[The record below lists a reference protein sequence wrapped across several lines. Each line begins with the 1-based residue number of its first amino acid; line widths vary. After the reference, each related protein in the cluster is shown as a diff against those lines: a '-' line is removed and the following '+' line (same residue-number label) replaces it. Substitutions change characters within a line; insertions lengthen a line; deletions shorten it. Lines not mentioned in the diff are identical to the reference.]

1 MTPSTVA
8 TIRIH
13 LSSELLIASCLAMI
27 GLGDGSLFAKPVV
40 IWASDPVRAGESV
53 MVRGDGFGQKA
64 VVEIAVTNAGKTA
77 DWATAEVLQQTA
89 TTLKFALPADIGCGI
104 VSFRIQQGAETSEQ
118 TQLNAPKV
126 WWMQGDETET
136 ASPGGWL
143 RLFGLNLDLR
153 PDAKVTLRSE
163 ETTLTLTPEAVDEF
177 GVRVNLPQDLKAAEY
192 TVVFNNGTE
201 HPAAEVTAGKFKVAR
216 QVPRPGQI
224 FKVTDYGAVPAEP
237 SYLQYT
243 SAMMAEGQVDSADAV
258 QKALDA
264 AGKAGGGIVALPRG
278 VFVLSHGL
286 TIPLNV
292 TLRGAGQ
299 ALTVLSYVDD
309 LLPRQRK
316 TSKLYWGAL
325 QYDPIKAPEM
335 VPHPY
340 LIRGEGHFAV
350 EDMAIYAVNHQA
362 GIQSELPMFSPHAGH
377 VAIRRVIM
385 RLDRFINTEK
395 TDRHYSNAE
404 EVFLKRW
411 HDLRR
416 TGAIDVGGPNIQ
428 ITDCDIYS
436 SMQVLML
443 NGSSGYIARNRF
455 SAVPRHWT
463 IFGRRTEKVIFENNE
478 CANGGVSLNS
488 VHDMV
493 TNDGKTRIP
502 SIYSREI
509 YIARNTMKDSYRGD
523 RDGGFNS
530 DFHAPVG
537 IYTGNVASCE
547 GTKLV
552 LPTETQ
558 EPNFATKWVGAV
570 VVVLDGKG
578 AGQYRSLAGGSG
590 KTLLVDKPWDVPL
603 DTTSFISVCK
613 ALDHVIAVDN
623 ETRDAGNAVLFWCG
637 GIEVIA
643 ARNKSIRA
651 GAIQQITLAYEGQV
665 LPGLRAQFF
674 DNEITEGITWGAS
687 FIFPRGSNIGSV
699 TYPPIYHDRALQADK
714 GQPVTAP
721 DYHGPMAL
729 EQVFRRNRIANN
741 GRFLVGGNVQN
752 TLFEAGFVRNADVGV
767 EVSSRGG
774 RWADFLDG
782 GPTDVLMRNNRFENV
797 STPYAGDRLKEAQ
810 IITAASDNESATV
823 PVSKDKPGW
832 MTRHESINQKA
843 KQGPI
848 DLLYIGDSIV
858 QNFEKQGKDVW
869 DQYYAPRH
877 GLNLGISGDRTQ
889 HVLWRLDHGNVDGL
903 SPKLAIVMIGQNN
916 GGHNSA
922 LEIADGVTAIVEKL
936 RARLPQTKI
945 LLTAIFQRR
954 QNPTPERAVLAEA
967 NQILSKLADQKS
979 IFYIDINSVF
989 VRNDG
994 TIPSELMPD
1003 YEHPSPLGH
1012 RFWAEAIEPKVAELM
1027 GDASKDS
1034 K

>member
-1 MTPSTVA
+1 MIPSVSVA
-8 TIRIH
+8 IHSRINFSLTLTSW
-13 LSSELLIASCLAMI
+13 LSVACLC
-27 GLGDGSLFAKPVV
+27 GGSLSAKPVV

-53 MVRGDGFGQKA
+53 MVRGDGFGSKA
-64 VVEIAVTNAGKTA
+64 AVEIAVTREGKTA
-77 DWATAEVLQQTA
+77 AWTAAEILQQTA
-89 TTLKFALPADIGCGI
+89 STLKFALPSDIGCGI
-104 VSFRIQQGAETSEQ
+104 VSFRVLQGAETSEV

-143 RLFGLNLDLR
+143 RLFGLNLDLH
-153 PDAKVTLRSE
+153 PGAKVTLRSDDAI
-163 ETTLTLTPEAVDEF
+163 LTLTPEAVDEF
-177 GVRVNLPQDLKAAEY
+177 GVRVNLPQDLKVAEY
-192 TVVFNNGTE
+192 TVLFNKGTE
-201 HPAAEVTAGKFKVAR
+201 HPAAEVTAGKFTVVRQAAR
-216 QVPRPGQI
+216 PSQI

-258 QKALDA
+258 QRALDA
-264 AGKAGGGIVALPRG
+264 AGKAGGGIVTLPRG

-292 TLRGAGQ
+292 TIRGAGQ

-335 VPHPY
+335 IPHPF

-362 GIQSELPMFSPHAGH
+362 GIQSELPMFSPNAGH
-377 VAIRRVIM
+377 VAIRRVMM

-404 EVFLKRW
+404 EEFLKRW

-463 IFGRRTEKVIFENNE
+463 IFGRRTEKVIFEDND

-493 TNDGKTRIP
+493 SNDGKTRIP

-537 IYTGNVASCE
+537 IYTGKVASCQ
-547 GTKLV
+547 GTKLL
-552 LPTETQ
+552 LPVETTV
-558 EPNFATKWVGAV
+558 PDFASKWVGAV
-570 VVVLDGKG
+570 VVVLEGKG
-578 AGQYRSLAGGSG
+578 AGQYRTLAGGSG

-603 DTTSFISVCK
+603 DPTSFISVCK

-651 GAIQQITLAYEGQV
+651 GAIQQITLSYEGQV

-674 DNEITEGITWGAS
+674 DNEILEGITWGAS
-687 FIFPRGSNIGSV
+687 FIFPRGSNIGSI

-752 TLFEAGFVRNADVGV
+752 TLFEAGSVSNSDVGV

-782 GPTDVLMRNNRFENV
+782 GPTDVLVRNNQFINV
-797 STPYAGDRLKEAQ
+797 NTPYAGDRLKEAQ
-810 IITAASDNESATV
+810 ILPMIYDAQSATV
-823 PVSKDKPGW
+823 PVAKDKPGW
-832 MTRHESINQKA
+832 LERHESINQKT
-843 KQGPI
+843 KEGPI

-858 QNFEKQGKDVW
+858 QNFDKQGKDVW
-869 DQYYAPRH
+869 DQYYAPRYA
-877 GLNLGISGDRTQ
+877 LNMGISGDRTQ
-889 HVLWRLDHGNVDGL
+889 HVLWRLDHGNIDGL

-922 LEIADGVTAIVEKL
+922 SEIADGVTAIVQKL

-967 NQILSKLADQKS
+967 NEILSKLADGKMIS
-979 IFYIDINSVF
+979 YLDINSVF
-989 VRNDG
+989 IRPDG

-1012 RFWAEAIEPKVAELM
+1012 RLWAEAIEPKVAELM
-1027 GDASKDS
+1027 GDANKD
-1034 K
+1034 